1 MPSIHR
7 SLYIFCTNKP
17 KHEFNVARQTL
28 PPSGWPPLLS
38 PPLIFCTSLK
48 TKAASDVGPECRQVC
63 TTAMNN
69 GSTQPHSI
77 FVISDSPSAHLTL
90 MNPDTDYKPSF
101 KRITPDLP
109 TQFPHSGCQTAT
121 TKRLPLLSYG
131 HAVNIWCGALL
142 VTNNTGTL
150 VVSADVENVGLFHFR
165 EEWKGLIK
173 QVADAAIKDIW
184 RLGWK
189 FESCIRELLKGEDQE
204 RGAH

>member
-1 MPSIHR
+1 MPD
-7 SLYIFCTNKP
+7 LNADKFAPLQCWT
-17 KHEFNVARQTL
+17 VL
-28 PPSGWPPLLS
+28 PNP
-38 PPLIFCTSLK
+38 
-48 TKAASDVGPECRQVC
+48 
-63 TTAMNN
+63 N
-69 GSTQPHSI
+69 SI
-77 FVISDSPSAHLTL
+77 FVISDSPPAHLTL
-90 MNPDTDYKPSF
+90 MNSDTDYKPSF

-109 TQFPHSGCQTAT
+109 TQFPHSGCQAAT

-165 EEWKGLIK
+165 REWKGLIK

-189 FESCIRELLKGEDQE
+189 FESCIRELLKRRGPGE
-204 RGAH
+204 RGGLKRVSVYLNEAVTELGLFLWSC